1 MGWGLPVAAKRHRRP
16 QQREKQAQGSEASP
30 HVVLRPHDAT
40 SGAHMRPPVASGSL
54 VGRGPLPEVGHEVE
68 PKVEV
73 GHKAELEL
81 GLEVE
86 LELPVRGRFDR
97 YTRGP

>member
-1 MGWGLPVAAKRHRRP
+1 
-16 QQREKQAQGSEASP
+16 
-30 HVVLRPHDAT
+30 
-40 SGAHMRPPVASGSL
+40 MRPPVGQRLA
-54 VGRGPLPEVGHEVE
+54 GRQEVHVPEVGHEVE
-68 PKVEV
+68 PEVEV